1 MKSQISNRMKSFLT
15 DLLVQLAV
23 LSLCVNSSKLYF
35 LHVERLVIFVITT
48 QNIYFLHGG
57 RLQKEF
63 ACQTSGTC
71 PSTQDYTRL
80 SAEDQVYVTW
90 LAHGCHM
97 AQPPLSDQFT

>member
-1 MKSQISNRMKSFLT
+1 MKSFLT

-48 QNIYFLHGG
+48 LKICF
-57 RLQKEF
+57 F
-63 ACQTSGTC
+63 ACRKATKEICVSDLWHLPKHSGF
-71 PSTQDYTRL
+71 DGNIRL
-80 SAEDQVYVTW
+80 STEDQVHATW

-97 AQPPLSDQFT
+97 AQLPLSDQFT